1 MKIHPC
7 KIIGRSLALILL
19 VSVLSACAHRPVND
33 PIEFVDRNSGY
44 RPHLMIPRIP
54 NNDKQTL
61 FVLSF
66 SGGGTRAA
74 ALSYGVLK
82 ELHSIEYEVDGQP
95 RRLINEVDAMT
106 GVSGGSF
113 TALSY
118 SLYGDELFEEYEE
131 RFLRRNVQG
140 KLLRMTL
147 NPFNWFKLMS
157 GDYGRSDMA
166 AEYYDEILFQNKTF
180 NDLANNNGPI
190 AMATGTDVS
199 FGARFAYFQ
208 NDFDL
213 ICSDVGTINLSRAAA
228 TSSAVPMVLSPV
240 TLDNYSGQ
248 CGYEYPPWVQD
259 IQNLEPHM
267 RPAGRSLERFQAMEE
282 FRDSTN
288 RPWIHLVDG
297 GVADNIGV
305 RGVLEA
311 MEQLSLSAQ
320 FSDEVGFGGIRR
332 VVVIVVNA
340 HSEHPNTWETKES
353 PPGTAKQ
360 LGASVGVPM
369 ERYSFET
376 IELMKDRAEVSD
388 LQRRLR
394 VAEARLSGMS
404 EEEAEAKFPKVDM
417 YMMSVGFAALADPE
431 RREFFGKLP
440 TSFVLSDHEV
450 DELISVG
457 GELLRQLPEYQEM
470 VRVMTGKDLSK

>member
-1 MKIHPC
+1 MKTNSS
-7 KIIGRSLALILL
+7 KLFGRWLL
-19 VSVLSACAHRPVND
+19 TVLVTIVLSACAHRPVND
-33 PIEFVDRNSGY
+33 PIDSIDLTSGY
-44 RPHLMIPRIP
+44 RPNLMIPKIP
-54 NNDKQTL
+54 NNDKETL
-61 FVLSF
+61 FILSF

-82 ELHSIEYEVDGQP
+82 ELRSVEFEVDGQP
-95 RRLINEVDAMT
+95 RRLIDEVDAMS
-106 GVSGGSF
+106 GISGGSF

-118 SLYGDELFEEYEE
+118 SLYGDALFDEYEE

-147 NPFNWFKLMS
+147 NPFNWPKLLS

-180 NDLANNNGPI
+180 NDLVDNGHPV
-190 AMATGTDVS
+190 AFAGGTDVS
-199 FGARFAYFQ
+199 FGARFVYFQ
-208 NDFDL
+208 NDFDM
-213 ICSDVGTINLSRAAA
+213 ICSDVGTVNLSRAAA

-240 TLDNYSGQ
+240 TLTNYAGR
-248 CGYEYPPWVQD
+248 CNYEYPPWVRD
-259 IQNLEPHM
+259 IENMDPHM
-267 RPAGRSLERFQAMEE
+267 RPAGRSLERYRAMSE
-282 FRDSTN
+282 FRDSKN

-297 GVADNIGV
+297 GVSDNIGV

-311 MEQLSLSAQ
+311 MEQMSLSAR
-320 FSDEVGFGGIRR
+320 FSQETGFAAIRR

-353 PPGTAKQ
+353 PPGTLKQ

-376 IELMKDRAEVSD
+376 IELMKDRAEVTE

-394 VAEARLSGMS
+394 VAEARLAGATQ
-404 EEEAEAKFPKVDM
+404 EEAEAMFPKVEM
-417 YMMSVGFAALADPE
+417 YMLDVGFSDLADPE
-431 RREFFGKLP
+431 RRAYFGKLP
-440 TSFVLSDHEV
+440 TSFVLSDSEV
-450 DELISVG
+450 DALIEVG
-457 GELLRQLPEYQEM
+457 GELLRQSPEYQQM
-470 VRVMTGKDLSK
+470 VRALTGQNPQ

>member
-1 MKIHPC
+1 
-7 KIIGRSLALILL
+7 
-19 VSVLSACAHRPVND
+19 PVND
-33 PIEFVDRNSGY
+33 PIDQVDMTSGY

-54 NNDKQTL
+54 NNDKQTM

-74 ALSYGVLK
+74 ALAYGVLK
-82 ELHSIEYEVDGQP
+82 ELRSVEFAVGGQP
-95 RRLINEVDAMT
+95 RRLIDEVDAMT

-118 SLYGDELFEEYEE
+118 SLYGDALFDEYEE

-147 NPFNWFKLMS
+147 NPFNWPKLMS
-157 GDYGRSDMA
+157 GKYGRSDMA
-166 AEYYDEILFQNKTF
+166 AEYYDEILFQDKTF
-180 NDLANNNGPI
+180 NDLIDNGHPI

-199 FGARFAYFQ
+199 FGARLAYFQ
-208 NDFDL
+208 NDFDM
-213 ICSDVGTINLSRAAA
+213 ICSDVGTVKLSRAAA
-228 TSSAVPMVLSPV
+228 TSSAVPMVLSPI
-240 TLDNYSGQ
+240 TLTNYSGRCNYQ
-248 CGYEYPPWVQD
+248 YPPWVRD
-259 IQNLEPHM
+259 IQELEPHE
-267 RPAGRSLERFQAMEE
+267 RPAGRSLERYHAMRE

-311 MEQLSLSAQ
+311 IEQLSLSAE
-320 FSDEVGFGGIRR
+320 FSDETGFSAIRR

-340 HSEHPNTWETKES
+340 HAEHPNTWETKES
-353 PPGTAKQ
+353 PPGTLKQ

-376 IELMKDRAEVSD
+376 IELMKDRAEVTD

-394 VAEARLSGMS
+394 VAEARLAGAS
-404 EEEAEAKFPKVDM
+404 EEEANAMFPRVTM
-417 YMMSVGFAALADPE
+417 HMIAVGFEALADPE
-431 RREFFGKLP
+431 RRKFFGNLP
-440 TSFVLSDHEV
+440 TSFVLSDDEV
-450 DELISVG
+450 TALIDVG
-457 GELLRQLPEYQEM
+457 GELLRQSLDFRAMVKDVTGQDLP
-470 VRVMTGKDLSK
+470 